1 MIQWNIYKADTIGAL
16 KKCPIY
22 GNVQFIEI
30 PPENKH
36 LAKI

>member
-22 GNVQFIEI
+22 GDVQFIEI